1 MHPLIAQSVA
11 ADRAKDLQRQAATM
25 RLARQTRLAK
35 PVPQSRMLRQF
46 IAIARTASASP
57 RPA

>member
-1 MHPLIAQSVA
+1 MNPLIAQSVA

-35 PVPQSRMLRQF
+35 PVPQSRTLRQF
-46 IAIARTASASP
+46 IAIARTASP